1 MTGNLQSRPLAAFVY
16 HAAMTPPPP
25 GSPDA
30 LSRVSA
36 FAGLAPD
43 LLRAMWERMEP
54 RQFAEGETL
63 IRQDDPGDYLLVLL
77 EGSASVDQRG
87 ADGRLRLLGEVR
99 AGDVVGEMAL
109 ITGES
114 RGADVTA
121 NEPVRAAVLSASEFE
136 RLARAHPELGIVL
149 TNLIAE
155 RLGRRTRDALGGKT
169 LAGWR
174 IERCVGRG
182 GMAVVYEAFSE
193 QDGRRVAL
201 KMMSHRLVYDAAAL
215 TRFRQEAD
223 VVETLDHE
231 NIARLYGRF
240 SAYGTHF
247 LIMEFLDGPGLDAIV
262 ARGKPLEE
270 IHVRRIVGQ
279 LADALGY
286 LHGRGLLHRDIKPS
300 NVMLTREG
308 VVKLMDFGLAKPMI
322 SLDERTATHELTLVG
337 TPAYM
342 APEQL
347 SGDPLDE
354 RVDVYALCCLAFVLL
369 TATKPFDT
377 KNLLDLVRRKLAF
390 TVPAAESIGLGVSRE
405 MHELLTRGL
414 LASRDERIESL
425 AEYVAWAA
433 PVDVQA
439 LGIAG

>member
-1 MTGNLQSRPLAAFVY
+1 MRSMAPA
-16 HAAMTPPPP
+16 PP
-25 GSPDA
+25 GSPAA
-30 LSRVSA
+30 LARVSA

-43 LLRAMWERMEP
+43 LLRAMWERMEQ
-54 RQFAEGETL
+54 REFAAGATI
-63 IRQDDPGDYLLVLL
+63 IRQDEPGDCLLVLL

-99 AGDVVGEMAL
+99 AGEVVGEMAL

-121 NEPVRAAVLSASEFE
+121 IEPVRAAVLSAAAFE

-215 TRFRQEAD
+215 SRFRQEAD

-247 LIMEFLDGPGLDAIV
+247 LIMEFLDGPGLDAVV
-262 ARGKPLEE
+262 ALGKPLPEDP
-270 IHVRRIVGQ
+270 VRRIVGQ

-300 NVMLTREG
+300 NVMLTNEG
-308 VVKLMDFGLAKPMI
+308 VVKLMDFGLAKPVV

-347 SGDPLDE
+347 SGDTLDA
-354 RVDVYALCCLAFVLL
+354 RVDIYGLCCLAYVLL
-369 TATKPFDT
+369 TGSKPFDT

-390 TVPAAESIGLGVSRE
+390 TVPAAERIGSGVSRE
-405 MHELLTRGL
+405 MHEFLSRGL
-414 LASRDERIESL
+414 LAEREQRIDSL
-425 AEYVAWAA
+425 AEYVEWAA

-439 LGIAG
+439 LVSAG